1 MHKKNIYTIM
11 KSFLTLLLITFGFT
25 VFSQTKGKIEIKTTP
40 EIKNLVS
47 KRIAHNKAKNK
58 IDGYRI
64 QIYYGSEN
72 GAISTRNKF
81 MSLFPNS
88 ATYIDYESPDWKVKV
103 GNYKTKLEADKA
115 REEILLVFDGAF
127 VLKEQIPLK

>member
-1 MHKKNIYTIM
+1 M
-11 KSFLTLLLITFGFT
+11 KSLLIIVFTFIS
-25 VFSQTKGKIEIKTTP
+25 FSIYAQTKGEIKIKTTP

-47 KRIAHNKAKNK
+47 KRIAYNKSKK
-58 IDGYRI
+58 SIKGYRI

-72 GAISTRNKF
+72 GAIHARSKF
-81 MSLFPNS
+81 LGLFPNT

-103 GNYKTKLEADKA
+103 GNFKTKLEADKA

-127 VLKEQIPLK
+127 VLEEKIPVKL

>member
-1 MHKKNIYTIM
+1 M
-11 KSFLTLLLITFGFT
+11 KSLFTLIIIAFGFSAFAQST
-25 VFSQTKGKIEIKTTP
+25 GEITINTSP
-40 EIKNLVS
+40 EIKKFVA
-47 KRIAHNKAKNK
+47 KRIAHNKAQNR

-72 GAISTRNKF
+72 GAISARNKF
-81 MSLFPNS
+81 IGLFPNT

-103 GNYKTKLEADKA
+103 GNFKTKLEADKA

-127 VLKEQIPLK
+127 VLEEKVSLK